1 MAIYYG
7 EREEPLIS
15 FIITDYN
22 ISSEILRECVDSIM
36 SLNMRDDE
44 REIILIDD
52 GSEVTPVDVVN
63 HYGRLITY
71 FRQPNKGL
79 SGARNAG
86 MALAKGKYLQFVDGD
101 DCIIAEV
108 YDKIIEKIKSGAC
121 EDMLMFDESRT
132 DKHGDASADIC
143 FHHTMA
149 REFLMKHNLKA
160 SACGYVFRRSILGEL
175 TFKDGIFHEDE
186 LFTSLLMCRVGSM
199 AYTNSEAYYYRQRED
214 SITTATTD
222 RHREKRLRDFFS
234 IIVYLHNLT
243 HEAEYGVLTRRVNQL
258 CMDYIY
264 RVTTLF
270 RDYSILKKEIERMKK
285 ARLYPIA
292 VRRYTMKYFIF
303 SIITRTE
310 VGLRLFYELV
320 IKR

>member
-1 MAIYYG
+1 MAINNV
-7 EREEPLIS
+7 EIKEPLIS

-22 ISSEILRECVDSIM
+22 ISSEMLRECVDSII
-36 SLNMRDDE
+36 SLNMQDNE
-44 REIILIDD
+44 REIILVDD
-52 GSEVTPVDVVN
+52 GSEVPPVDVVN

-86 MALAKGKYLQFVDGD
+86 MALAKGRYLQFVDGD

-108 YDKIIEKIKSGAC
+108 YDKIIEKVKSGAC
-121 EDMLMFDESRT
+121 EDLLMFGESRT
-132 DKHGDASADIC
+132 DKHGDASADVR
-143 FHHTMA
+143 FLHTMA

-199 AYTNSEAYYYRQRED
+199 AYTDSEAYYYRQRED
-214 SITTATTD
+214 SITTTTSD

-243 HEAEYGVLTRRVNQL
+243 NEAEYGDLTRRVNQL

-264 RVTTLF
+264 VVTTLF
-270 RDYSILKKEIERMKK
+270 RDYGILKKEIERMKK
-285 ARLYPIA
+285 AQLYPIPL
-292 VRRYTMKYFIF
+292 RRYTMKYLLF

-310 VGLRLFYELV
+310 VGLRLFYEFA

>member
-1 MAIYYG
+1 MAINNV
-7 EREEPLIS
+7 EIKEPLIS

-22 ISSEILRECVDSIM
+22 ISAEMLWECVDSIM

-52 GSEVTPVDVVN
+52 GSEVPPVDVVN

-86 MALAKGKYLQFVDGD
+86 MALAKGRYLQFVDGD

-108 YDKIIEKIKSGAC
+108 YDKIIEKVKSGAC
-121 EDMLMFDESRT
+121 EDMLMFGESRT
-132 DKHGDASADIC
+132 DKHGDASADIR
-143 FHHTMA
+143 FHHTTA
-149 REFLMKHNLKA
+149 REFLKKHNLKA
-160 SACGYVFRRSILGEL
+160 SACGYVFRRSMLGEL
-175 TFKDGIFHEDE
+175 TFQDGIFHEDE

-199 AYTNSEAYYYRQRED
+199 AYTDSEAYYYRQRED

-243 HEAEYGVLTRRVNQL
+243 NKAEYGVLTRRVNQL

-264 RVTTLF
+264 VVTTLF
-270 RDYSILKKEIERMKK
+270 RDYGILKREIVRMKK
-285 ARLYPIA
+285 AQLYPIPL
-292 VRRYTMKYFIF
+292 RRYTMKYLLF

>member
-22 ISSEILRECVDSIM
+22 ISSEMLRECVDSIM

-132 DKHGDASADIC
+132 DKHGDASADVR
-143 FHHTMA
+143 FLHTMA

-175 TFKDGIFHEDE
+175 TFNDGIVHEDE
-186 LFTSLLMCRVGSM
+186 LFTSL
-199 AYTNSEAYYYRQRED
+199 
-214 SITTATTD
+214 
-222 RHREKRLRDFFS
+222 
-234 IIVYLHNLT
+234 
-243 HEAEYGVLTRRVNQL
+243 
-258 CMDYIY
+258 
-264 RVTTLF
+264 
-270 RDYSILKKEIERMKK
+270 
-285 ARLYPIA
+285 
-292 VRRYTMKYFIF
+292 
-303 SIITRTE
+303 
-310 VGLRLFYELV
+310 
-320 IKR
+320 

>member
-22 ISSEILRECVDSIM
+22 ISSEMLRECVDSIM

-86 MALAKGKYLQFVDGD
+86 MALAKGRYLQFVDGD

-121 EDMLMFDESRT
+121 ENLLMFGESRT
-132 DKHGDASADIC
+132 DKHGDASADVR
-143 FHHTMA
+143 FLHTMA

-243 HEAEYGVLTRRVNQL
+243 NEAEYGDLTRRVNQL

-264 RVTTLF
+264 VVTTLF
-270 RDYSILKKEIERMKK
+270 RDYGILKKEIERMKK
-285 ARLYPIA
+285 AQLYPIPL
-292 VRRYTMKYFIF
+292 RRYTIKYLLF

-310 VGLRLFYELV
+310 VGLRLFYEFV

>member
-22 ISSEILRECVDSIM
+22 ISSEMLRECVDSIM

-86 MALAKGKYLQFVDGD
+86 MALAKGRYLQFVDGD

-132 DKHGDASADIC
+132 DKHGDASADVR
-143 FHHTMA
+143 FLHTMA

-186 LFTSLLMCRVGSM
+186 LFTSLLMCRVESM
-199 AYTNSEAYYYRQRED
+199 AYTDSEAYYYRQRED

-243 HEAEYGVLTRRVNQL
+243 NEAEYGDLTRRVNQL

-264 RVTTLF
+264 VVTTLF
-270 RDYSILKKEIERMKK
+270 RDYGILKKEIERMKK
-285 ARLYPIA
+285 AQLYPIPL
-292 VRRYTMKYFIF
+292 RRYTMKYLLF

-310 VGLRLFYELV
+310 VGLRLFYEFA